1 MTVRG
6 VVLFPGSGSSADH
19 PSLLALERTLGDE
32 LTGVTVRR
40 RDFPYRLAGRKF
52 PDKADVLVACVRADV
67 ADLARSIGCDV
78 TEIVIGGRSMGG
90 RMCTLAAAG
99 FSGARNESEP
109 TQPPL
114 CVAGV
119 MAISYPLH
127 PPGKPDVLRV
137 AHFPRL
143 ATPTLFV
150 SGTRAEFATPDE
162 LTTWTAQIPGVVD
175 HRWIDGARHDL
186 RKRDDEVARLCAGW
200 VAGLRH

>member
-1 MTVRG
+1 MPVRG

-19 PSLLALERTLGDE
+19 PSLLALERE

-52 PDKADVLVACVRADV
+52 PDRGEVLVACVRDEV
-67 ADLARSIGCDV
+67 TDLARSLGCDV
-78 TEIVIGGRSMGG
+78 SEIVIGGRSMGG

-114 CVAGV
+114 PVAGV

-137 AHFPRL
+137 THFSRL
-143 ATPTLFV
+143 SAPTLFV
-150 SGTRAEFATPDE
+150 SGTRDEFAAPDE
-162 LTTWTAQIPGVVD
+162 LVTWTARIPGPVD
-175 HRWIDGARHDL
+175 HHWIDGARHDL
-186 RKRDDEVARLCAGW
+186 RKRDDEVAKLCAGW

>member
-1 MTVRG
+1 MSARG
-6 VVLFPGSGSSADH
+6 VVLFPGSGSNADH
-19 PSLLALERTLGDE
+19 PSLLALERALG
-32 LTGVTVRR
+32 GVTVRR
-40 RDFPYRLAGRKF
+40 RDFPYRLAGKKF
-52 PDKADVLVACVRADV
+52 PDGGEILVACVREAV
-67 ADLARSIGCDV
+67 ADLARDLDCDT

-114 CVAGV
+114 RVAGV
-119 MAISYPLH
+119 MAIAYPLH

-137 AHFPRL
+137 THFTRL

-150 SGTRAEFATPDE
+150 SGTRDEFATPDE
-162 LTTWTAQIPGVVD
+162 LTAWTARIPGAVD

-186 RKRDDEVARLCAGW
+186 RNRDDDVAQLCAGW
-200 VAGLRH
+200 VEALAH

>member
-1 MTVRG
+1 MAVRG

-19 PSLLALERTLGDE
+19 PSLLALERA
-32 LTGVTVRR
+32 LTDATTGTTVHR

-52 PDKADVLVACVRADV
+52 PDRGEILVACVRNEV
-67 ADLARSIGCDV
+67 IDLARALGCDV
-78 TEIVIGGRSMGG
+78 SDIVIGGRSMGG

-99 FSGARNESEP
+99 FSGVRNETEP

-114 CVAGV
+114 PVAGV

-127 PPGKPDVLRV
+127 PPGKPDALRV
-137 AHFPRL
+137 AHFPWL

-150 SGTRAEFATPDE
+150 SGTGDEFATPDE
-162 LTTWTAQIPGVVD
+162 LTRWTARIAGPVD
-175 HRWIDGARHDL
+175 HHWIDGARHDL

>member
-1 MTVRG
+1 VPVRG

-19 PSLLALERTLGDE
+19 PSLLALERE

-52 PDKADVLVACVRADV
+52 PDRGEVLVACVRDEV
-67 ADLARSIGCDV
+67 TDLARSLGCDV
-78 TEIVIGGRSMGG
+78 SEIVIGGRSMGG

-114 CVAGV
+114 PVAGV

-137 AHFPRL
+137 AHFPSL
-143 ATPTLFV
+143 TTPTLFV
-150 SGTRAEFATPDE
+150 SGTRDEFATPDE
-162 LTTWTAQIPGVVD
+162 LTRWTARISGPVD
-175 HRWIDGARHDL
+175 HHWIDGARHDL

>member
-1 MTVRG
+1 VSVRG

-19 PSLLALERTLGDE
+19 PSLLALERAF
-32 LTGVTVRR
+32 TGAAVRR
-40 RDFPYRLAGRKF
+40 CDFPYRLAGRKF
-52 PDKADVLVACVRADV
+52 PDRGDVLVACVREEV
-67 ADLARSIGCDV
+67 ADLARSLDCDT

-99 FSGARNESEP
+99 FSGARNESASA
-109 TQPPL
+109 QLPL
-114 CVAGV
+114 RVAGV

-137 AHFPRL
+137 AHFSRL
-143 ATPTLFV
+143 VTPTLFV
-150 SGTRAEFATPDE
+150 SGTRDEFATPDE
-162 LTTWTAQIPGVVD
+162 LTSWTARIPGPVD

-186 RKRDDEVARLCAGW
+186 RTRDDDVAQLCAQW

>member
-19 PSLLALERTLGDE
+19 PSLLALERALTDE
-32 LTGVTVRR
+32 PARMTVRR

-52 PDKADVLVACVRADV
+52 PDKADVLVACVRDEV

-78 TEIVIGGRSMGG
+78 AEIVIGGRSMGG

-99 FSGARNESEP
+99 FSGVRNESEP

-114 CVAGV
+114 RVAGV

-143 ATPTLFV
+143 VAPILFV
-150 SGTRAEFATPDE
+150 SGTRDEFGTPDE
-162 LTTWTAQIPGVVD
+162 LVTWTARIPGPVD
-175 HRWIDGARHDL
+175 RCWIDGARHDL
-186 RKRDDEVARLCAGW
+186 RSRDDEVARLCAGW